1 MVGIDFHLKKFV
13 ENILKLTHYKNPI
26 MKKKNAFTLVEL
38 LIVISI
44 IAVMAGLLMPAIAGA
59 RNKAKR
65 STSKTFMVQLAGA
78 IDQFKTE
85 YGFYPEFLVEKE
97 RVNLADGNNAENLI
111 KSLTGRNIDGS
122 NLSDADRKKFN
133 RRMRSFFTFDST
145 VLQKK
150 DNSWKIVDPFGNPNI
165 YICVDKTGAGQIR
178 KGYPLVSDGISA
190 EDFKEIV
197 PDVASGVRKSVI
209 IFTLKKDETKAGAD
223 YEADDVFSWVN

>member
-1 MVGIDFHLKKFV
+1 
-13 ENILKLTHYKNPI
+13 

-97 RVNLADGNNAENLI
+97 RVNLADGNNAENI
-111 KSLTGRNIDGS
+111 GAGGSGASCTAGAFDKKGGNGADGVIRLYRYVK
-122 NLSDADRKKFN
+122 LSD
-133 RRMRSFFTFDST
+133 
-145 VLQKK
+145 
-150 DNSWKIVDPFGNPNI
+150 G
-165 YICVDKTGAGQIR
+165 
-178 KGYPLVSDGISA
+178 
-190 EDFKEIV
+190 E
-197 PDVASGVRKSVI
+197 VI
-209 IFTLKKDETKAGAD
+209 
-223 YEADDVFSWVN
+223 